1 LKSTLLKLPSLASVL
16 TGTALAFA
24 LSAGAQQA
32 APLITQRIDDTQLT
46 ILKANTPSLARAE
59 YDKGA
64 VSDSTPANRILLVL
78 TRSKAQEQRLNT
90 LMDSLHDKNSASY
103 HKWLKPNEFGED
115 FGPALSDVETVKAWL
130 QSKGFIIN
138 KVNAGRTLI
147 DFSGSAGQ
155 LRSAFHTELHTY
167 VHNGVTFHANSSDP
181 RIPTALAPLVKGFAA
196 LNDVRPTPFMT
207 SRGRAMYS
215 PRTHRGT
222 PLWTDNF
229 CDQANN
235 SGANCTV
242 YLPTPADIAT
252 QYNVSPV
259 YKGGNTGA
267 GETIGIVSASNVD
280 ISNVQ
285 NYRTFFNLANPSN
298 VPQVIVD
305 GEDPGQLDGV
315 AEEAYLDVEVS
326 GALAPAAAVD
336 LYVSADTLTTTGLYT
351 ALTRAVDDDVADVI
365 SVSYGYCE
373 AFLGVSGNQFFYQTW
388 QQAAAQGQSVFVAT
402 GDSGSAGCD
411 SAENYSP
418 AEFGLAVSGF
428 ASTPFNVAVGG
439 TDFYYSQY
447 AAGYGSDALNA
458 QLAQYWGGGNTI
470 NPTSAGNLLSP
481 IPEQPWNDM
490 LGLDVLFVSGYGS
503 ATSGPSS
510 DTSIA
515 AGSGGPSSCAT
526 GSCTGY
532 PKPSWQT
539 GKGVLPDGTRDLP
552 DVAFFASDGINLSA
566 WPICVQAEDCTTYTT
581 EGGSIGV
588 TTVGGTSASSPAMA
602 GIMALVDAAQKGRQG
617 NPNYMLYALAA
628 KYPNSFN
635 DVTVGSNNVICYPG
649 STADCTQDANDSN
662 SSLQLYPA
670 TVGYDMA
677 SGLGSV
683 NVANLITNWATIK
696 LDPTTTT
703 LSLSSTTVTHGS
715 PVMATALVS
724 SGSGT
729 PTGSVALVS
738 TNVAPAQ
745 VAQGSINLTN
755 GTGTSPVILP
765 GGAYS
770 LTANYSGDG
779 TFGSSAS
786 SPVSVTVA
794 SEISHA
800 TLSVNALLPNY
811 EGSYNVTP
819 VTNGTVGV
827 YGFIF
832 VLDVSIAGVSGQ
844 GVPTGSVT
852 FTDQANGTT
861 LGTANLNS
869 EGVAEI
875 QTYAI
880 MGGNHTIIATYS
892 GDSSFNSSLSSSVS
906 FSLTQGTTYLYSN
919 DDSWAVPVYAGQP
932 FLVPFLLGGGNHGV
946 APTGNVVVNF
956 GSQTV
961 TVPISPTVAYGQP
974 FGTGTATFKN
984 LAPGNYDLNLSYA
997 GDANYAGTT
1006 ADSGSISVVAAP
1018 TNLLPS
1024 TTTITS
1030 STYNA
1035 GSNGTFTMTVTVAG
1049 NGTITPTGQVYFYSN
1064 GQLIAGFIPT
1074 ISLQNGAATATMA
1087 NSNLFTGVN
1096 PISAS
1101 YLGDANYAA
1110 SNSAQVPVTANEGD
1124 FSITTASPDLAIS
1137 PGSAGTATI
1146 ATASLTGLGGTVSLA
1161 CATSSSSL
1169 LCSISPS
1176 SFTLATDGAQSLSK
1190 ITINTQTTTTSTAS
1204 IARAP
1209 INGSAG
1215 KWLAAGGLTLALFF
1229 LWIPVRRR
1237 KLLSAFAVLLLLAA
1251 FGLSAS
1257 GCGSGSKTTTTPTQP
1272 TGPTTSNAAPG
1283 TYNVAVTASDGGVI
1297 HTLNLKVTVQ

>member
-1 LKSTLLKLPSLASVL
+1 MKATFLKFPTFASML

-32 APLITQRIDDTQLT
+32 APLITQPIDDTQLT
-46 ILKANTPSLARAE
+46 TLKGNTPSLAKAE

-64 VSDSTPANRILLVL
+64 VDDSAPANHILLVL
-78 TRSKAQEQRLNT
+78 TRSKTQEARLNT
-90 LMDSLHDKNSASY
+90 LIDSLHDKNSPNY
-103 HKWLKPNEFGED
+103 HKWLKQNEFGED
-115 FGPALSDVETVKAWL
+115 FGPAVSDVEAVKAWL
-130 QSKGFIIN
+130 QSQGFTIN
-138 KVNAGRTLI
+138 KVNAGRTVI

-155 LRSAFHTELHTY
+155 LRSAFHTEMHTY
-167 VHNGVTFHANSSDP
+167 VQNGVTFHANSSDP
-181 RIPTALAPLVKGFAA
+181 QIPTALAPVVKGFAA
-196 LNDVRPTPFMT
+196 LNDIKPTSFMI
-207 SRGRAMYS
+207 SKGRAKYNS
-215 PRTHRGT
+215 TTHMAT

-229 CDQANN
+229 CDQASNP
-235 SGANCTV
+235 GTACTF

-252 QYNVSPV
+252 QYNISSV
-259 YKGGNTGA
+259 YKGGNTGT
-267 GETIGIVSASNVD
+267 GQTIGIVSASNVD
-280 ISNVQ
+280 VSNVQ
-285 NYRTFFNLANPSN
+285 NYRTFFNVANPSN

-305 GEDPGQLDGV
+305 GEDPGQNTA

-326 GALAPAAAVD
+326 GALAPSAKIN
-336 LYVSADTLTTTGLYT
+336 LYVSADTLTTSGLYT
-351 ALTRAVDDDVADVI
+351 ALARAVDDDVADVI
-365 SVSYGYCE
+365 SLSYGYCE
-373 AFLGVSGNQFFYQTW
+373 PFLGSSGNQFFYQAW

-411 SAENYSP
+411 SPENYSP
-418 AEFGLAVSGF
+418 AMYGLAVSGF
-428 ASTPFNVAVGG
+428 ASTPYNVAVGG
-439 TDFYYSQY
+439 TDLYYSQY
-447 AAGYGSDALNA
+447 AAGYGSDALNT
-458 QLAQYWGGGNTI
+458 QLAQYWGDGNT
-470 NPTSAGNLLSP
+470 NTPPPAGNLLSP

-515 AGSGGPSSCAT
+515 AGGGGPSSCAT
-526 GSCTGY
+526 DSCTGY
-532 PKPSWQT
+532 PKPSWQR
-539 GKGVLPDGTRDLP
+539 GNGVLTDGVRDLP
-552 DVAFFASDGINLSA
+552 DVSLFAADGINLSA

-581 EGGSIGV
+581 DGGSIGV
-588 TTVGGTSASSPAMA
+588 TAVGGTSASSPAMA

-617 NPNYMLYALAA
+617 NPNYVLYALATQ
-628 KYPNSFN
+628 YPNSFN

-649 STADCTQDANDSN
+649 TANCSQDANDSN
-662 SSLQLYPA
+662 SSLQLFPA
-670 TVGYDMA
+670 TAGYDMA

-683 NVANLITNWATIK
+683 NVANIITNWASIK
-696 LDPTTTT
+696 FEPTTTT
-703 LSLSSTTVTHGS
+703 LSLSPTTVTHGS
-715 PVMATALVS
+715 PLMATVS
-724 SGSGT
+724 VVSGGGT

-738 TNVAPAQ
+738 TNAAPGQ
-745 VAQGSINLTN
+745 VGQGTINLTG
-755 GTGTSPVILP
+755 GTGSSPIILP
-765 GGAYS
+765 GGTYT

-779 TFGSSAS
+779 AFASSVS
-786 SPVSVTVA
+786 SPVSVTVTP
-794 SEISHA
+794 ETSHA

-832 VLDVSIAGVSGQ
+832 VLDVSITGVSGQ

-852 FTDQANGTT
+852 FTDQATGTT

-869 EGVAEI
+869 FDVAEI

-880 MGGNHTIIATYS
+880 MAGNHTIIATYS

-946 APTGNVVVNF
+946 APTGNVVVTF

-974 FGTGTATFKN
+974 FGTGTATFNN
-984 LAPGNYDLNLSYA
+984 LVPGNYALNLSYA

-1006 ADSGSISVVAAP
+1006 DYGESVTVVPAP
-1018 TNLLPS
+1018 ANLLPS

-1035 GSNGTFTMTVTVAG
+1035 GSNGTFTMTVTVTG
-1049 NGTITPTGQVYFYSN
+1049 NGSIIPTGQVYFYSN
-1064 GQLIAGFIPT
+1064 GQLVAGFIPT
-1074 ISLQNGAATATMA
+1074 ISLQNGTASVTMT

-1110 SNSAQVPVTANEGD
+1110 SNSAPVAVTANEGD
-1124 FSITTASPDLAIS
+1124 FSITTATPNLAIS
-1137 PGSAGTATI
+1137 SGSAGTATI
-1146 ATASLTGLGGTVSLA
+1146 STASLTGLGGTVSLA
-1161 CATSSSSL
+1161 CATSSPSI

-1176 SFTLATDGAQSLSK
+1176 SFTLATDGTQSFSS

-1204 IARAP
+1204 IGRP
-1209 INGSAG
+1209 RTNGYAG
-1215 KWLAAGGLTLALFF
+1215 KWLAGGGVTLALFF
-1229 LWIPVRRR
+1229 LWIPARRR
-1237 KLLSAFAVLLLLAA
+1237 KLLSAMAVLLLFVADG
-1251 FGLSAS
+1251 FSVS
-1257 GCGSGSKTTTTPTQP
+1257 GCGGGSKATPP
-1272 TGPTTSNAAPG
+1272 PPGPTTSNAAPG
-1283 TYNVAVTASDGGVI
+1283 TYNVVITASDAGVI
-1297 HTLNLKVTVQ
+1297 HTLNLKVIVQ